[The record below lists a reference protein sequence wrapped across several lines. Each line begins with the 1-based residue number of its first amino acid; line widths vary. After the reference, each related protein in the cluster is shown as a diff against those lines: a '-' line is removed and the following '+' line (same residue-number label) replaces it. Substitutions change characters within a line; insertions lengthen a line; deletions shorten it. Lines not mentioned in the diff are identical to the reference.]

1 MSNTIDRRDSR
12 RRRKIRIRKK
22 ISGTARCPRLTV
34 FRSVKHL
41 YAQLIDDETGRTLA
55 AVATVEKV
63 VKSDLKSY
71 ANRAAAKKI
80 GQIIAERAK
89 EKNVTK
95 VVFDRSGFKF
105 HGVVKAIADSAR
117 AGGLEF

>member
-12 RRRKIRIRKK
+12 RKRKTRIRKK

-55 AVATVEKV
+55 AAATVEKV
-63 VKSDLKSY
+63 VKSDLKNY